1 MDNPIRSLVVN
12 INYGGDCQR
21 TTHRHLNITKSYFN
35 HIQTIGSYQI
45 ETVAYV
51 RCYPP
56 SLSCNIEKDFTWCG
70 KAAMVMMMV
79 MVQLL
84 MIVPPDVGRR

>member
-1 MDNPIRSLVVN
+1 MDNPIGSLVVN

-21 TTHRHLNITKSYFN
+21 TTHSHLNITKSYFY
-35 HIQTIGSYQI
+35 HIQTSVSYQI

-56 SLSCNIEKDFTWCG
+56 SLSSNIEKDFTWCG

-84 MIVPPDVGRR
+84 MMIPPDVGRR